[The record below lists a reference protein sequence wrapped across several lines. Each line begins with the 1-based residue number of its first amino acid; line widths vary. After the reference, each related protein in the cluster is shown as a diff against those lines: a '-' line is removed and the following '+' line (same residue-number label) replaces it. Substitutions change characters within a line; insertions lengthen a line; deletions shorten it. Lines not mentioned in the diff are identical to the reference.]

1 MSKKNSLFRA
11 RKNRPKAAVP
21 RRERGEDC
29 TRPPGLAASGSRRR
43 LIDIYSHLMPVSAV
57 CGNVDANQTGDD
69 HYFCLRGGQSAFA

>member
-29 TRPPGLAASGSRRR
+29 TRPPGLAASGSQRR
-43 LIDIYSHLMPVSAV
+43 LIDIYSHLTPFSAV
-57 CGNVDANQTGDD
+57 CGNVDANQAAHIDC
-69 HYFCLRGGQSAFA
+69 FLLRGGQSAFA